1 MRYKQDRILGP
12 GEDSVGCG
20 KWDVSLEGGR
30 VTLSCQ
36 VSV

>member
-1 MRYKQDRILGP
+1 MRYEQDRIPGP
-12 GEDSVGCG
+12 GEDSVGRG

-30 VTLSCQ
+30 VTLSCP